1 MIPNEFI
8 QTLLSRVDVVAVVDR
23 YVPLK
28 KAGTNFVAC
37 CPFHSEKTPSFTVSP
52 TKQFYHCFGCGAHGT
67 AISFLMEFGGKP
79 FPDAVEEL
87 ARDAGLEVPRTQVPP
102 ASGGHDEALDLSG
115 VLLQAAKFYRLQL
128 KESERAI
135 AYLKGRGLSGP
146 VAARFG
152 IGYAPDDWQ
161 PLAGA
166 FPDYQ
171 SKVLEIAG
179 LVIAGDAG
187 KRYDRFRDRI
197 MFPIHDGS
205 GRVIGF
211 GGRVLDK
218 GEPKYLNSP
227 ETPLFSKGRELY
239 GMFQARPAIRAAGK
253 VVVVEGYMDVV
264 ALAQN
269 GVEFAVATL
278 GTATTPTHAQKL
290 FRVTDTVIFCF
301 DGDEAGRRAAWRAL
315 ENTLSVLADGKD
327 ARFLFLPDGEDPDD
341 YIRQRGKSAFE
352 ALLDEATPLSDFLLS
367 ELTARHPP
375 RSAEGRAALVNAAK
389 PLLGQLSAP
398 IFCALLRQRLAELA
412 GLPER
417 EMTALL
423 PVQQAVAATPP
434 LRRGAVSRPAPS
446 LIRGLIQ
453 CVLLQPELVRR
464 IPVPKPLGPNVDGA
478 ALAALV
484 AFCETSKAPLTTAGV
499 MQHFAGGTYEDLF
512 VAAITAAENEGL
524 TAELLETELVEAVNR
539 YWLNAQKRGDS
550 AESRRAPPAELS
562 VEETERARQRQLA
575 RDRVGGGT

>member
-8 QTLLSRVDVVAVVDR
+8 QTLLSRIDIVAVVDR

-52 TKQFYHCFGCGAHGT
+52 TKQFYHCFGCSAHGT

-87 ARDAGLEVPRTQVPP
+87 ARDAGLEVPRTHLP
-102 ASGGHDEALDLSG
+102 AAAGDRDEALDLSG

-161 PLAGA
+161 PLTGA

-171 SKVLEIAG
+171 SKVLETAG

-264 ALAQN
+264 ALAQH

-352 ALLDEATPLSDFLLS
+352 ALLDEATPLSDFLLT
-367 ELTARHPP
+367 ELAARHPP

-389 PLLGQLSAP
+389 PLLAQLTAP
-398 IFCALLRQRLAELA
+398 VFGALLRQRLAELA

-423 PVQQAVAATPP
+423 PIQRPISATLAPRKGTVP
-434 LRRGAVSRPAPS
+434 RTAPS

-464 IPVPKPLGPNVDGA
+464 IPVPKPLGANVDGA

-499 MQHFAGGTYEDLF
+499 MQHFAGGPYEDLF
-512 VAAITAAENEGL
+512 VAALTAAEREGL

-539 YWLNAQKRGDS
+539 YWLNAQKRGDN
-550 AESRRAPPAELS
+550 AESRRVPPAELS
-562 VEETERARQRQLA
+562 AEETERARQRQLA